1 MAPTEPLPETYR
13 YSTYIL
19 YRRRERLI
27 AKVETREGEDG
38 TNKTYIT
45 RRSKQDPTT

>member
-1 MAPTEPLPETYR
+1 MAPTEPLPETYY

-27 AKVETREGEDG
+27 VKVETQEEDG
-38 TNKTYIT
+38 VNRTYIT
-45 RRSKQDPTT
+45 RRAKQDLMT